1 MAEIGTEKR
10 GHVQLEVSSSSDGIA
25 VARRG
30 SGTNQGNG
38 KNVATGEV
46 ENNINHIFIIQRHTV
61 SMMVC
66 LFPMVEKT
74 SYLLYAV
81 NFGRIIK

>member
-66 LFPMVEKT
+66 LF
-74 SYLLYAV
+74 SYGGKNILFIVCRKLWAY
-81 NFGRIIK
+81 N